1 MPHLGEQ
8 TNQETTSSP
17 TNSSTLGFV
26 NAPYS
31 PDELAQLLRDFR
43 TNGYCILP
51 DVFTIPTVAP
61 FRRRVLAAATAAS
74 PTQQNAG
81 SVRLQLP
88 SSAPE
93 LIEPIR
99 APRIRSML
107 AAALTPEIS
116 PSRPTDVYP
125 KPQATAVERTADL
138 HHHPAGSNFH
148 RPFVQVFET
157 SFVINDS
164 HAAEN
169 WHRDRYNE
177 GEERGELSGF
187 AASGAGDDI
196 YHHPAS
202 VHLAMYFQD
211 MEETLAPTQIVPGSH
226 RDMSL
231 YPTTVV
237 AAKGHQ
243 QASQCP
249 IKSFVIRAQDCVVWD
264 QRCWHR
270 RAPFSP
276 RFAGDMRLL
285 AIYGFNTIQQYPHW
299 PATEMEM
306 PLALAHAW
314 ANAESPEDAAY
325 WGGKWTARSI
335 LAALVQLPP
344 GKLERIKA
352 ELAQLTTPD

>member
-8 TNQETTSSP
+8 INQETASSP

-74 PTQQNAG
+74 
-81 SVRLQLP
+81 
-88 SSAPE
+88 
-93 LIEPIR
+93 
-99 APRIRSML
+99 
-107 AAALTPEIS
+107 
-116 PSRPTDVYP
+116 
-125 KPQATAVERTADL
+125 
-138 HHHPAGSNFH
+138 
-148 RPFVQVFET
+148 
-157 SFVINDS
+157 
-164 HAAEN
+164 
-169 WHRDRYNE
+169 
-177 GEERGELSGF
+177 
-187 AASGAGDDI
+187 GAGDDI

-211 MEETLAPTQIVPGSH
+211 MEEALAPTQIVPGSH

-299 PATEMEM
+299 PAIEIEM

-344 GKLERIKA
+344 EKLERIKA